1 MSTTLYG
8 WGSSDD
14 GQLGPV
20 SGVEPCAQVYQP
32 TAVNWPPT
40 GVSKHL
46 VKLVCGYQHTLALDS
61 EGLVYSSGSN
71 EFGQLGHCRRPNAFD
86 KVSNLLFLEPQL

>member
-8 WGSSDD
+8 WGSSEV

-20 SGVEPCAQVYQP
+20 SSEGSGVLVTQP
-32 TAVNWPPT
+32 TVINWPPP
-40 GVSKHL
+40 GVGKHL
-46 VKLVCGYQHTLALDS
+46 VKLSCGYQHTLALDS

-71 EFGQLGHCRRPNAFD
+71 EFGQLGHQRRTNAFD
-86 KVSNLLFLEPQL
+86 KVCAQ